1 MLALAVAA
9 LLRVAGLW
17 FLADAHPLHSTLVE
31 IEYQPESKSAV
42 IRVRAFSDDLTAAVA
57 VASDSSA
64 SDSALSGYI
73 RGTLAL
79 VDSAKRPIPLRWQGA
94 QQTGDMMLLQLR
106 ARLEGGL
113 SHAGVLSAL
122 LWERFPDQV
131 NIVRASYGGRTEAL
145 LFSRGDLAKTFP

>member
-1 MLALAVAA
+1 MLASAVAA

-17 FLADAHPLHSTLVE
+17 FLAGAHPLHSTLVE
-31 IEYQPESKSAV
+31 SEYQSERESVV

-57 VASDSSA
+57 VASESSVA
-64 SDSALSGYI
+64 HSALSGYV

-79 VDSAKRPIPLRWQGA
+79 TDNAGRPVPLRWQGA

-106 ARLEGGL
+106 AKLEGGL

-131 NIVRASYGGRTEAL
+131 NIVRASYGGRTETL
-145 LFSRGDLAKTFP
+145 LFTRGDPAKTLP